1 MTFDFGPARPGDPKL
16 RSDLHFNRIQKEIA
30 NFVKENCIHHANPP
44 MLGKAAGTR
53 YTSQFYFAA
62 LTHNGRMLNNICE
75 SFHYL
80 TAGFDPVKEKFQV
93 AGYHWSSLPILGAL
107 SAFYRG
113 NLNAFSIRRN
123 RKEYGL
129 HNIIEG
135 KPNNLPVL
143 LIDDLANSTN
153 SFARSQQILIDSG
166 IPVLDSC
173 FAIMNKKNQT
183 DDQFLWDRYSDQ
195 KIMSIIS
202 RDMVI

>member
-1 MTFDFGPARPGDPKL
+1 MISEEAFLAARD
-16 RSDLHFNRIQKEIA
+16 EIA
-30 NFVKENCIHHANPP
+30 EFVKENCIHHAKPP
-44 MLGKAAGTR
+44 MLGKAPGTR

-75 SFHYL
+75 TFQYL
-80 TAGFDPVKEKFQV
+80 TTINQLSKEKFQV

-113 NLNAFSIRRN
+113 DLNAFSIRRE

-153 SFARSQQILIDSG
+153 SFTRSQQILVDSG
-166 IPVLDSC
+166 IPVLDTC

-195 KIMSIIS
+195 KIISIIS
-202 RDMVI
+202 RDMIL